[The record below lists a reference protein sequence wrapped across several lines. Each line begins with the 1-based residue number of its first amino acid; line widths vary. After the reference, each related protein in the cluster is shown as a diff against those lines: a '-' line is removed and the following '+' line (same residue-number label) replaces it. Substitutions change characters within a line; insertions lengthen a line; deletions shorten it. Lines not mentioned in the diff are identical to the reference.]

1 MEHILRHSLL
11 ADSLLYTEIYTF
23 RQGSLL
29 VFFRFYAQKLPM
41 DHALAIQK
49 SKTVINFGTIENVLL
64 DDQVIMTRVK
74 QVLSNSFRQQ
84 WSNATIDHSL
94 QLDIE
99 SIKLSTFERLT
110 EPQYR
115 QRLKRRLE
123 NLINY
128 EPESINRV
136 DNEHQLPE
144 HLDSYVDDKT
154 TTTVNA
160 SLEDLTVT
168 SFTNIEISTTLKP
181 IQEMITTIESR

>member
-1 MEHILRHSLL
+1 MRHSLL
-11 ADSLLYTEIYTF
+11 ADSMLYTEIYTF

-29 VFFRFYAQKLPM
+29 VFFRFYAQKLPL

-64 DDQVIMTRVK
+64 DDQVIIARVR
-74 QVLSNSFRQQ
+74 QVLSHSFQQQ
-84 WSNATIDHSL
+84 WSNATNGQSL
-94 QLDIE
+94 KLDNE

-128 EPESINRV
+128 ESDSMN
-136 DNEHQLPE
+136 NQLQIPE
-144 HLDSYVDDKT
+144 HLDKAT
-154 TTTVNA
+154 TANE
-160 SLEDLTVT
+160 SLENLTIT
-168 SFTNIEISTTLKP
+168 TITNIEISTTSKP
-181 IQEMITTIESR
+181 IPEIIIIESR

>member
-1 MEHILRHSLL
+1 M

-29 VFFRFYAQKLPM
+29 VFFRFYSQKLPL

-64 DDQVIMTRVK
+64 DDQVIIARVR
-74 QVLSNSFRQQ
+74 QVLSHSFQQQ
-84 WSNATIDHSL
+84 WSNATNNNSL
-94 QLDIE
+94 KLDIE

-123 NLINY
+123 NLINL
-128 EPESINRV
+128 EPDSINRM
-136 DNEHQLPE
+136 DNQLHIPE
-144 HLDSYVDDKT
+144 HLDSNDKIITTT
-154 TTTVNA
+154 TTTVATTTANKIV
-160 SLEDLTVT
+160 ENLTIT
-168 SFTNIEISTTLKP
+168 PIINIEISTTSKP
-181 IQEMITTIESR
+181 IPETINESR